1 MGQKKTAVPKAERRV
16 NQQGGSSHPGKG
28 VQPLL
33 AVVFAK
39 TAYGPS
45 AIVPSE
51 SLS

>member
-16 NQQGGSSHPGKG
+16 NQRGGSWRPDKG

-33 AVVFAK
+33 AVVYAK